1 MLAIEDARADDRTKA
16 VLIRGISPAVALGP
30 NFPKSALK
38 PFLATPAMPDEA
50 VLPLAWVLHDGK
62 AGMRSQALGLAE
74 ATGFQLVEITLDI
87 RPPWSA
93 LPPQLWLL
101 SRYAL
106 SGCKTRF
113 APPWPDLVIGC
124 GRNTVLPALAVRR
137 LSGGR
142 PFLAQVQDPRLRRSE
157 FDRLIVPEHDR
168 LRGPRVIV
176 SRGAMHRVTPA
187 RLAAERCRFP
197 ALAAMP
203 RPILAV
209 LLGGSN
215 KSYRLTARRLGE
227 IADVIAALLRER
239 GGSALVTPSR
249 RTGRDGL
256 KLLQERLAGLP
267 AAIWDGAGENPY
279 FAYLSLADAFI
290 VTADSV
296 SMISE
301 AAATGK
307 PIHILELDGGNA
319 KFARFHQLMQRAG
332 ITRPFSGRIETW
344 SYRIP
349 DDTARAGAALR
360 EMVLRRSNQHGVA
373 LF

>member
-1 MLAIEDARADDRTKA
+1 MPLT
-16 VLIRGISPAVALGP
+16 
-30 NFPKSALK
+30 
-38 PFLATPAMPDEA
+38 ATPAAADEA
-50 VLPLAWVLHDGK
+50 ALLLAWVLHDGK

-74 ATGFQLVEITLDI
+74 ATGFQLTEITLDI
-87 RPPWSA
+87 RPPWSV

-101 SRYAL
+101 PHYAL
-106 SGCKTRF
+106 SGCR
-113 APPWPDLVIGC
+113 AQLVPPWPDLVIGC
-124 GRNTVLPALAVRR
+124 GRNTVIPALAIRR

-142 PFLAQVQDPRLRRSE
+142 PFLAQIQDPRLRRSE
-157 FDRLIVPEHDR
+157 FDLLIVPEHDR

-187 RLAAERCRFP
+187 RLAAEQRRFP
-197 ALAAMP
+197 RLAAMP

-209 LLGGSN
+209 LLGGRN
-215 KSYRLTARRLGE
+215 KSYRLTPGRLGE
-227 IADVIAALLRER
+227 IADAIAAVLRER

-256 KLLQERLAGLP
+256 KLLQDRLAGLP
-267 AAIWDGAGENPY
+267 AAIWDGAGDNPY
-279 FAYLSLADAFI
+279 FAYLALADAFM

-307 PIHILELDGGNA
+307 PVHILELDGGNA
-319 KFARFHQLMQRAG
+319 KFARFHQLMQQAG
-332 ITRPFSGRIETW
+332 IARPFSGTIETW

-349 DDTARAGAALR
+349 DDTARTGATLR
-360 EMVLRRSNQHGVA
+360 ELVLRRFDQRRVTSA
-373 LF
+373 